1 MKTKIQNLIN
11 QSRKNRDYS
20 GLSAYQTILASIQ
33 EREAKENVSLT
44 DDQILG
50 IIDKERKLFEESAD
64 VFADKDRSQ
73 STTYTIKAQICA
85 DLLPEKIDPA
95 EYENIV
101 SESLQKTGAESVRDM
116 GKVMGYLTKKFG
128 KSVDMGEISGI
139 VREKL
144 K

>member
-11 QSRKNRDYS
+11 QARKSRDYS
-20 GLSAYQTILASIQ
+20 SLSAYQTILASIQ
-33 EREAKENVSLT
+33 EKEARENVSLT

-64 VFADKDRSQ
+64 VFAGKNPAE
-73 STTYTIKAQICA
+73 STTYRIKAEICA

-95 EYENIV
+95 EYGNIV
-101 SESLQKTGAESVRDM
+101 SESLQETGAESVRDM

-128 KSVDMGEISGI
+128 KSVDMGVISSI